1 MDSRGAVTVGECEG
15 NQPVGEHPGGARADR
30 ALLRKHTAGMEG
42 LQGATHRAVYTLELS
57 PGISEGELLSCQH
70 LVLYPA

>member
-1 MDSRGAVTVGECEG
+1 MGECEG
-15 NQPVGEHPGGARADR
+15 NQPGGEHPGGARADC

-42 LQGATHRAVYTLELS
+42 LQGAAHRAVYALKLS